1 MTNVEQSH
9 KVKLYGRVF
18 ITGDI
23 VAVTGLHIGGA
34 AGALEIG
41 GVDSPVIRNPLNNQ
55 PYIPGSSLR
64 GKMRSLTERLH
75 GSEQN
80 FPINRQRGKEVFVHT
95 CQAGKPPAAA
105 GDKEETALKAWKA
118 AYQQRFAECPVC
130 SVFGVTG
137 DEPVP
142 HPTSLIVRDV
152 FLSKASV
159 ADLEKAQT
167 DFPYTEIKWEAT
179 IDRVTSAATPRQ
191 IERVPAGAVF
201 EGFELAYGIY
211 DPAGVRNFPVVLK
224 ALQLVEEDYL
234 GGLGTRGGGKVVFQ
248 IKKIHARVGENNQR
262 QIFELNPQPEPPC
275 IFVTDELLAQ
285 VTTWVEQTF
294 ANVNH

>member
-1 MTNVEQSH
+1 MANLVSRAGVTLH
-9 KVKLYGRVF
+9 GRVI
-18 ITGDI
+18 ITGNI
-23 VAVTGLHIGGA
+23 KAVTGLHVGGA

-55 PYIPGSSLR
+55 PYIPGSSVR

-80 FPINRQRGKEVFVHT
+80 FFVNRTPGKEVKVHT
-95 CQAGKPPAAA
+95 CQAGDAPDREKSEFSDEYKA
-105 GDKEETALKAWKA
+105 KLEEWRRQ
-118 AYQQRFAECPVC
+118 YHSRFVKCPVC

-137 DEPVP
+137 DEAVP
-142 HPTSLIVRDV
+142 HPTGLVVRDA
-152 FLSKASV
+152 FLSDQSV
-159 ADLEKAQT
+159 AKLKKADT

-201 EGFELAYGIY
+201 QGMELVYNIY
-211 DPAGVRNFPVVLK
+211 DEPGRDHFSTVLK

-234 GGLGTRGGGKVVFQ
+234 GGLGARGGGKV
-248 IKKIHARVGENNQR
+248 E
-262 QIFELNPQPEPPC
+262 FELTEVYARKGEAYAR
-275 IFVTDELLAQ
+275 IDFELGESQDLSDAL
-285 VTTWVEQTF
+285 VARIKGWVAETF
-294 ANVNH
+294 ADLAG